1 MPYEN
6 EFATGESLWRL
17 VESASVKEF
26 EGVIRY
32 GGPEEAA
39 EPPAT
44 VTPPRGQ
51 SEINRIIVID
61 GSTVPRPVRNAYPG
75 AEAALLNLAA
85 VVINL
90 QMLRDIPPGAI
101 PRPSTMRD
109 IEHCRTFDA
118 VLPGRNVVREGV
130 ADDTP
135 KHFFRFTIH
144 QMLSDRRVDDDHET
158 LIETMRAIVQ
168 PPRSSFPCPG
178 EDCSKRIPTLEGVS
192 VCACEKCEQVFETDS
207 LRLYERFEDFGSSAQ
222 AYTATQQVVEHL
234 AMVNIMRFFERRG
247 WWSAFRTTAFVMDGP
262 LAIFGMPAWLKL
274 YLQREIARLH
284 EEVVKRGDPG
294 VLLFGVE
301 KSGMFLEH
309 LKALDQS
316 DYEGPRARVESGL
329 ALAPD
334 RAYTHRHIALRPQE
348 AKAHGVETD
357 YGRRVLYKNR
367 LGQHSVVMTPIVNT
381 EGANRDCVEVAAYP
395 RLGEALDIMDEFS
408 TYLYEDGFVPLVRAH
423 AHAAIPLKAG
433 IGLLA
438 ELFEE

>member
-1 MPYEN
+1 MPYEK

-17 VESASVKEF
+17 TTSDSVRDF
-26 EGVIRY
+26 EGAIRY
-32 GGPEEAA
+32 GGPEEAV
-39 EPPAT
+39 EPPVAL
-44 VTPPRGQ
+44 TPPRGQ
-51 SEINRIIVID
+51 DAISRIIVID
-61 GSTVPRPVRNAYPG
+61 GSTVASPVRIGYPG

-85 VVINL
+85 VVIDL
-90 QMLRDIPPGAI
+90 QALKDIPPGSI

-109 IEHCRTFDA
+109 IEDCRTLDA
-118 VLPGRNVVREGV
+118 VLPGRNVVREDV

-135 KHFFRFTIH
+135 ERFFRYSVH
-144 QMLSDRRVDDDHET
+144 QALAGRRVDDEHET
-158 LIETMRAIVQ
+158 LIETMRAIT
-168 PPRSSFPCPG
+168 PSRRFPCPMD
-178 EDCSKRIPTLEGVS
+178 DCSNTIPALEGIGE
-192 VCACEKCEQVFETDS
+192 CACERCEQIFETDS
-207 LRLYERFEDFGSSAQ
+207 LRLHERFEDFGSSAQ
-222 AYTATQQVVEHL
+222 AYTAMRQVVEHL

-247 WWSAFRTTAFVMDGP
+247 WWSAFGTTAFVMDGP

-274 YLQREIARLH
+274 HVQNEVARLH
-284 EEVVKRGDPG
+284 AQALARGGPG

-316 DYEGPRARVESGL
+316 DYEGPRARLESGL

-367 LGQHSVVMTPIVNT
+367 LGQHAVVMTPIVNT
-381 EGANRDCVEVAAYP
+381 EGESRDCVGVAAYP

-408 TYLYEDGFVPLVRAH
+408 TYLYEDGFAPLVRAH

>member
-6 EFATGESLWRL
+6 EFATGESLWWL
-17 VESASVKEF
+17 TTSDSVRDF

-39 EPPAT
+39 EPPAA
-44 VTPPRGQ
+44 VAPPRGQ
-51 SEINRIIVID
+51 DTISRIIVID
-61 GSTVPRPVRNAYPG
+61 GSTVASPVRIGYPG

-90 QMLRDIPPGAI
+90 QALRDIPPGSI

-109 IEHCRTFDA
+109 IEDCRTLDA
-118 VLPGRNVVREGV
+118 VLPGRNVVREDV

-135 KHFFRFTIH
+135 ERFFRFSVHPT
-144 QMLSDRRVDDDHET
+144 LSGRRVDDKHET
-158 LIETMRAIVQ
+158 LIETMRAIT
-168 PPRSSFPCPG
+168 PSRRFPCPMD
-178 EDCSKRIPTLEGVS
+178 DCSNTIPALEGVS
-192 VCACEKCEQVFETDS
+192 ECACEKREQAFETDS
-207 LRLYERFEDFGSSAQ
+207 LRLHERFEDFGSSAQ
-222 AYTATQQVVEHL
+222 AYTATRQVVEHL

-247 WWSAFRTTAFVMDGP
+247 LWNAFRTTAFVMDGP

-274 YLQREIARLH
+274 HVQKEVARLH
-284 EEVVKRGDPG
+284 VQAVEHGGPG
-294 VLLFGVE
+294 VLLIGVE

-316 DYEGPRARVESGL
+316 DHEGPRARLEPGL

-334 RAYTHRHIALRPQE
+334 RSYTHRHIALRPQE
-348 AKAHGVETD
+348 AKPHGVETD
-357 YGRRVLYKNR
+357 YGRRVLYKNQR
-367 LGQHSVVMTPIVNT
+367 GQHSVMMTPIVNAQG
-381 EGANRDCVEVAAYP
+381 ENRDCAETSAYP
-395 RLGEALDIMDEFS
+395 RLGEALDVMDEFS
-408 TYLYEDGFVPLVRAH
+408 TYLYEDGFAPLVRVH

-438 ELFEE
+438 ELFEEG